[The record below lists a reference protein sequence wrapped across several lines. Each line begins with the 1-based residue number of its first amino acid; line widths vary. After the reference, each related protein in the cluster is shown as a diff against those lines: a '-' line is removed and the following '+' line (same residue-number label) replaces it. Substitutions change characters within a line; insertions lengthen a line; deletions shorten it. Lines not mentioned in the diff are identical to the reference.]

1 MNFGLILLIVILG
14 ILLGII
20 GGALWLLIKIILSE
34 RRARKDFK
42 NNKVIELVLKP
53 NNKEEEK

>member
-20 GGALWLLIKIILSE
+20 GGALWLIIKLILSE
-34 RRARKDFK
+34 RKARKDFK
-42 NNKVIELVLKP
+42 NNKVMEV
-53 NNKEEEK
+53 KEK

>member
-20 GGALWLLIKIILSE
+20 GGALWLIIKTILAE
-34 RRARKDFK
+34 RKAKKDWK
-42 NNKVIELVLKP
+42 DKKIMEV
-53 NNKEEEK
+53 KEK